1 MTRLETRGRR
11 AIVWRHSSSFQHF
24 SPVSSQTYRYNKLY
38 FVIRKIPGS
47 EIPPQD
53 LAKISDLNCANSSD
67 HQEREEGHGGE
78 VSMHGGVASGPE
90 TSRNSLSIPPPRR
103 NLSLD
108 ETRLCTCTQRINMSS
123 AFMILPESEVRELTK
138 TLILCEKLVDA
149 TCQLR
154 RSHLFQVF

>member
-1 MTRLETRGRR
+1 MTRLETRGCR

-24 SPVSSQTYRYNKLY
+24 SPVSDQTCRYNKLY

-90 TSRNSLSIPPPRR
+90 TSRQNNRYLHPA
-103 NLSLD
+103 
-108 ETRLCTCTQRINMSS
+108 ETCR
-123 AFMILPESEVRELTK
+123 LTK
-138 TLILCEKLVDA
+138 
-149 TCQLR
+149 CQR
-154 RSHLFQVF
+154 VRFES